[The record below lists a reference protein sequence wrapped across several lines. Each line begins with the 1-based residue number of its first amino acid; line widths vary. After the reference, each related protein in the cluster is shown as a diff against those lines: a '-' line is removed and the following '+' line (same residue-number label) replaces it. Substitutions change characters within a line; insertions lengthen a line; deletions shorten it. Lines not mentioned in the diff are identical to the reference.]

1 MSDHYEI
8 IDAFADGERVAADAL
23 AKALE
28 SEAGRRY
35 LIDIIALRE
44 IAGEELPAAAA
55 RAVTDRRP
63 LRWLAVAAALA
74 LAVVGGY
81 QAGIARGGA
90 AVVQPTPGSVAAES
104 APPAPTV
111 VIKLDPGTTWEEPA
125 KGGRP

>member
-8 IDAFADGERVAADAL
+8 IDAFADGERVSADELATAL
-23 AKALE
+23 G
-28 SEAGRRY
+28 SEDGRRY

-55 RAVTDRRP
+55 RVGTDRRP
-63 LRWLAVAAALA
+63 IRWLAIAAGLA

-81 QAGIARGGA
+81 QAGVARGSA
-90 AVVQPTPGSVAAES
+90 ATVPAAPIAVATES